1 MNANELMGMVQTWAD
16 ALTVAEVVANPFLRV
31 GERWDFHD
39 WESEETI
46 DGIQFR
52 RLDRG
57 RVTAT
62 ILVRPPDGASNDG
75 PTRIVLCQC

>member
-1 MNANELMGMVQTWAD
+1 MVMVQTWTD

-52 RLDRG
+52 HLDHG
-57 RVTAT
+57 QVTAT
-62 ILVRPPDGASNDG
+62 VFVAPPEEGRNGPGA
-75 PTRIVLCQC
+75 LCSVAADL